1 MTIQQK
7 LLCAIGGA
15 VVLAGAHVA
24 EAQDKGTVYYL
35 VPTLLD
41 EFQTESQK
49 AFEHMFGSLGYE
61 TVSVDADNRADRQ
74 LSQLE
79 DAIATGP
86 SAIVLAAVDFDAIVP
101 GVEAAAA
108 AGIPVLN
115 FDRQIRTAE
124 FALTSVAGTVEMGIA
139 AAGEVKRLLE
149 ARNGSAAGKVLQVL
163 GDPGDNYTLDI
174 QKGFDETIA
183 GESGVEVV
191 TKATLQWEPA
201 NAADIVEDQILVNP
215 DIDVIFGHA
224 AHLCSAMIAVLESA
238 GKQPGDIAMLCSN
251 GAPEGLKNIKSGWQ
265 QAEVEQPLY
274 AQMYGLAMFVDKIVA
289 GKPVEAGNY
298 DVLGLPSVVTIED
311 WGPDLKIPGAVIT
324 ADNVDDGRFW
334 GNLDMPTGA
343 VETVD

>member
-1 MTIQQK
+1 MTTRTTMI
-7 LLCAIGGA
+7 AA
-15 VVLAGAHVA
+15 ALAGTMLAA
-24 EAQDKGTVYYL
+24 GSAAAQDKGTVYYL

-49 AFEHMFGSLGYE
+49 AFEHMFGSLGYK

-79 DAIATGP
+79 DAVVTKPA
-86 SAIVLAAVDFDAIVP
+86 AIVLAAVDFDAIVP
-101 GVEAAAA
+101 GVEAARA

-124 FALTSVAGTVEMGIA
+124 FELTSVAGTVEMGIA
-139 AAGEVKRLLE
+139 AAGEVARLLE
-149 ARNGSAAGKVLQVL
+149 ARNGSASGKVLQVL

-183 GESGVEVV
+183 AHGDVEVV
-191 TKATLQWEPA
+191 TKATLLWEPA
-201 NAADIVEDQILVNP
+201 NAADIVEDQLLVNP

-224 AHLCSAMIAVLESA
+224 AHLCSAMIAVMESA
-238 GKQPGDIAMLCSN
+238 GKAPGDIAMLCSN
-251 GAPEGLKNIKSGWQ
+251 GAPEGLKNIRNGWQ

-274 AQMYGLAMFVDKIVA
+274 AQMYGLAMFADRIIS
-289 GKPVEAGNY
+289 GKPVEAGEY
-298 DVLGLPSVVTIED
+298 DVLGLPSVVTIEA

-324 ADNVDDGRFW
+324 AENVDDGRFW
-334 GNLDMPTGA
+334 GNLNMPTGDVVP
-343 VETVD
+343 VE

>member
-1 MTIQQK
+1 LTTRG
-7 LLCAIGGA
+7 LLGGIAALAWAQA
-15 VVLAGAHVA
+15 VP
-24 EAQDKGTVYYL
+24 AQDKGTVYYL
-35 VPTLLD
+35 IPTLLD

-49 AFEHMFGSLGYE
+49 AFEHMFGSLGYQ

-79 DAIATGP
+79 DAVQTGP
-86 SAIVLAAVDFDAIVP
+86 AAIVLAAVDFDAIVP
-101 GVEAAAA
+101 GVEAARA

-115 FDRQIRTAE
+115 FDRQIRTTE
-124 FALTSVAGTVEMGIA
+124 FELTSVAGTVEMGVA
-139 AAGEVKRLLE
+139 AAGVVKSLLE
-149 ARNGSAAGKVLQVL
+149 QRNGAVEGKVLQVL

-183 GESGVEVV
+183 ADSGVEVV
-191 TKATLQWEPA
+191 TKATPLWEPG
-201 NAADIVEDQILVNP
+201 NAADIIEDQILVNP

-238 GKQPGDIAMLCSN
+238 GKAPGDIAMLCSN
-251 GAPEGLKNIKSGWQ
+251 GAPEGLKNIRNGWQ

-289 GKPVEAGNY
+289 GKTVEAGEY
-298 DVLGLPSVVTIED
+298 DVLGLPSVVTIEA

-334 GNLDMPTGA
+334 GNLNMPTDP
-343 VETVD
+343 VQTVD